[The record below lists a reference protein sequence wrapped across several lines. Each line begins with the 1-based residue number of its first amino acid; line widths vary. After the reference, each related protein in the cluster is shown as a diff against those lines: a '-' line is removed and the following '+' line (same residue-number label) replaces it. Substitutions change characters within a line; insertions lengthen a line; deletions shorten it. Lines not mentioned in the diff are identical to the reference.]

1 MADVRFV
8 GKAMDDLADD
18 WHWVVLHGA
27 EQLEPRLYLTGRVD
41 TVCGILIASRRQR
54 VRLFDM
60 GAPDEPTCPRCR
72 DDKLPPGLL
81 ADIREALERGE
92 TAPLEATPG

>member
-18 WHWVVLHGA
+18 WHWVVLRGA
-27 EQLEPRLYLTGRVD
+27 EEVEPRLYLTGRVD
-41 TVCGILIASRRQR
+41 TVCGILISDRPRR

-60 GAPDEPTCPRCR
+60 GAPDTPTCGRCNAAG
-72 DDKLPPGLL
+72 LPPGLL
-81 ADIREALERGE
+81 ADVREALERAE
-92 TAPLEATPG
+92 TAPAEV